1 MSYEIRI
8 EHNPF
13 TIETHFFARPSQD
26 AEWQTPAV
34 NSSLMQYANKRLQL
48 WIENFFEEVDRNEFN
63 GYGSFNVIFKGVKA
77 DYSDVKIAAEKAKE
91 KGIEVNVKWE
101 KATEVSERLEQ
112 IKGLMQEAQQHPIF
126 KEKIEQS
133 KEIQANF
140 EAAFNRDFDV
150 YVAATMSAGKSTF
163 INAMLGCELLPNAN
177 QATTAT
183 IAQITDNDK
192 MKHKEFI
199 GERYNK
205 DGELV
210 DPQQQITLATLQ
222 EWNKLEDTKLIKL
235 EGNIVGITEREDVRL
250 VISDTPGPNN
260 SQDRSHWKTT
270 QAYIQDSLRN
280 PLILYVLNAQ
290 HLGIDDDKSVLS
302 MISDIMR
309 KGGKQ
314 SKDRFIFVINKMDCI
329 DIEKETTVEKF
340 LEDARDILRSYG
352 IDDPLVYPVSA
363 LNTGLIRREIANEQL
378 TRDEQDS
385 IYKWKRKCLPDGD
398 YPGIDFVEHMPLS
411 SSAKQ
416 ILASREVAPA
426 EYRTGI
432 PAIEAMIDEYIDK
445 YNLPNRVNRAYD
457 ALKTTIQISSDEQ
470 ELVRSLKLKKDEL
483 ERVKEILG
491 NLRNS
496 EQLKADAKAKIDG
509 LLVDSSSHSSSYSLS
524 SSSSYSSVNG
534 SNILSKEIISQIR
547 DKEADIREM
556 MSKFGRDFKGEA
568 TVEEAKRRVASLEED
583 VRNKAM
589 ELLSY
594 FPTLVEEAQEKA
606 KSKLKQ
612 IFDKFNNS
620 LFNGEDFSKLPLPV
634 LESLKQTMSNLE
646 LSVGDNDTFSTR
658 DVIGK
663 VKYFSTFKFWTW
675 GDDIYGDEYFVVD
688 LNKFYKTKDDNIY
701 QHLNGIV
708 ENAYNKIEEDTKTYL
723 NQFKTFIDEEY
734 TAAMNKITEELQV
747 KMENE
752 EKLDQQIKD
761 AEQKLDQINKFKEKL
776 EQVIS
781 L

>member
-13 TIETHFFARPSQD
+13 TIETHFFTRPSQD

-63 GYGSFNVIFKGVKA
+63 DYGSFNVIFKGVEA

-112 IKGLMQEAQQHPIF
+112 IKGLMQEAQQHLIF

-177 QATTAT
+177 EATTAT

-192 MKHKEFI
+192 MPHREFI

-205 DGELV
+205 KGELV
-210 DPQQQITLATLQ
+210 NPQQQITLTTLQ

-260 SQDRSHWKTT
+260 SQDSSHWETT
-270 QAYIQDSLRN
+270 QAYIQDSQRN
-280 PLILYVLNAQ
+280 PLILYLFNATQ
-290 HLGIDDDKSVLS
+290 LATKDDQTVLS
-302 MISDIMR
+302 QILSIISDAM
-309 KGGKQ
+309 KQGGKQ
-314 SKDRFIFVINKMDCI
+314 GKDRFIFVINKMDSF
-329 DIEKETTVEKF
+329 DFEKETTVEKV
-340 LEDARDILRSYG
+340 LENVRTYLKNNG
-352 IDDPLVYPVSA
+352 ISDPLVYPVSA
-363 LNTGLIRREIANEQL
+363 LNAGLLRRRSANEL
-378 TRDEQDS
+378 LSRSEKPLLDAWE
-385 IYKWKRKCLPDGD
+385 YKCTPDGD

-416 ILASREVAPA
+416 ILASRKVAPA

-457 ALKTTIQISSDEQ
+457 ALKTAIKISSDEQ
-470 ELVRSLKLKKDEL
+470 ALVTSLNLNQEEL
-483 ERVKEILG
+483 ERVNEVLE
-491 NLRNS
+491 NLKNS
-496 EQLKADAKAKIDG
+496 ETVKGEAKGKIDT
-509 LLVDSSSHSSSYSLS
+509 LLNNDNLLYSA
-524 SSSSYSSVNG
+524 
-534 SNILSKEIISQIR
+534 EIIAQINE
-547 DKEADIREM
+547 KEADVREM
-556 MSKFGRDFKGEA
+556 LREFGRHFSGKVDVQVGKTRLAG
-568 TVEEAKRRVASLEED
+568 LEED
-583 VRNKAM
+583 LKLKSNTLINIFR
-589 ELLSY
+589 S
-594 FPTLVEEAQEKA
+594 LVEDTQKTS
-606 KSKLKQ
+606 KTKLKE
-612 IFDKFNNS
+612 IFDEFNNS
-620 LFNGEDFSKLPLPV
+620 LFSGKAFENLPLPV
-634 LESLKQTMSNLE
+634 LEGLKHKMSNLE
-646 LSVGDNDTFSTR
+646 FSLESNEIQEEEHSKRVKVGTKTVSDSTWYKPWSWFSTR
-658 DVIGK
+658 EEAV
-663 VKYFSTFKFWTW
+663 
-675 GDDIYGDEYFVVD
+675 
-688 LNKFYKTKDDNIY
+688 YKTQYWTEEYVQLEELYKTRDDKIRQYFNDLIRAVKEKIQKDT
-701 QHLNGIV
+701 
-708 ENAYNKIEEDTKTYL
+708 ENYL
-723 NQFKTFIDEEY
+723 NNFKKFIEY
-734 TAAMNKITEELQV
+734 EFTAEMEKIVRELQ
-747 KMENE
+747 
-752 EKLDQQIKD
+752 EKAQNQANLQQQIKD
-761 AEQKLDQINKFKEKL
+761 AEQKLAQINEFKAKL
-776 EQVIS
+776 DKVIS

>member
-13 TIETHFFARPSQD
+13 TIETHFFTRPSQD

-63 GYGSFNVIFKGVKA
+63 DYGSFNVIFKGVEA

-112 IKGLMQEAQQHPIF
+112 IKGLMQEAQQHLIF

-177 QATTAT
+177 EATTAT
-183 IAQITDNDK
+183 IAQITDNDE
-192 MKHKEFI
+192 MLHKEFI

-260 SQDRSHWKTT
+260 SQDRSHWETT
-270 QAYIQDSLRN
+270 QTYIQDSQRN
-280 PLILYVLNAQ
+280 PLILYVLNATQ
-290 HLGIDDDKSVLS
+290 LGTNDDKLVLS
-302 MISDIMR
+302 MIADIMK

-314 SKDRFIFVINKMDCI
+314 SKDRFIFVINKMDSF
-329 DIEKETTVEKF
+329 DFEKETSVEKV
-340 LEDARDILRSYG
+340 LENVRTYLQNNG
-352 IDDPLVYPVSA
+352 IFDPLVYPVSA
-363 LNTGLIRREIANEQL
+363 LNAGLIRREIANEQL

-385 IYKWKRKCLPDGD
+385 IYRWKRKCLPDGD

-416 ILASREVAPA
+416 ILASRKVAPA

-457 ALKTTIQISSDEQ
+457 ALKTAIKISSDEQ
-470 ELVRSLKLKKDEL
+470 ELVKSLNLNQEEL
-483 ERVKEILG
+483 ERVNEVLE
-491 NLRNS
+491 NLKNS
-496 EQLKADAKAKIDG
+496 ETVKGEAKGKIDT
-509 LLVDSSSHSSSYSLS
+509 LLNNDNLLYSA
-524 SSSSYSSVNG
+524 
-534 SNILSKEIISQIR
+534 EIIAQINE
-547 DKEADIREM
+547 KEADVREM
-556 MSKFGRDFKGEA
+556 LREFGRNFSGKVDIQVGKTRLA
-568 TVEEAKRRVASLEED
+568 RLEEEVKFQSD
-583 VRNKAM
+583 TLINRFRN
-589 ELLSY
+589 
-594 FPTLVEEAQEKA
+594 LVEDTQKTSKA
-606 KSKLKQ
+606 KLKE
-612 IFDKFNNS
+612 IFDEFNNS
-620 LFNGEDFSKLPLPV
+620 LFSDKAFENLPLPV
-634 LESLKQTMSNLE
+634 LEGLKHKMSNLE
-646 LSVGDNDTFSTR
+646 FSLESNEIQEEEHSKRVKVGTKTVSDSTWYKPWSWFSTR
-658 DVIGK
+658 EEDV
-663 VKYFSTFKFWTW
+663 YETQYWTE
-675 GDDIYGDEYFVVD
+675 EYVQ
-688 LNKFYKTKDDNIY
+688 LEELYKTRDDKIRQYFNDLIRAVKEKIQKDT
-701 QHLNGIV
+701 
-708 ENAYNKIEEDTKTYL
+708 ENYL
-723 NQFKTFIDEEY
+723 NNFKKFIEY
-734 TAAMNKITEELQV
+734 EFTAEMEKIVRELQ
-747 KMENE
+747 
-752 EKLDQQIKD
+752 EKAQNQANLQQQIKD
-761 AEQKLDQINKFKEKL
+761 AEQKLAQINEFKAKL
-776 EQVIS
+776 DKVIS

>member
-101 KATEVSERLEQ
+101 PATEVSERLEQ
-112 IKGLMQEAQQHPIF
+112 IKGLMQEAKQHPIF

-183 IAQITDNDK
+183 IAQITDNDQ
-192 MKHKEFI
+192 MPHKEFI

-210 DPQQQITLATLQ
+210 EPQQQITLATLQ

-260 SQDRSHWKTT
+260 SQDRSHWETT

-290 HLGIDDDKSVLS
+290 QLGINDDKSVLL
-302 MISDIMR
+302 MIADIMK

-314 SKDRFIFVINKMDCI
+314 SKDRFIFVLNKMDAI
-329 DIEKETTVEKF
+329 DIEKETTVEEI
-340 LEDARDILRSYG
+340 LEDACNTLRNYG

-363 LNTGLIRREIANEQL
+363 LNAGLFRRRKENDNL
-378 TRDEQDS
+378 S
-385 IYKWKRKCLPDGD
+385 IKERNLLSGWENICSPEGD

-457 ALKTTIQISSDEQ
+457 ALKTAIKISSDEQ
-470 ELVRSLKLKKDEL
+470 ALVTSLKLNKDEL
-483 ERVKEILG
+483 ARVKEILG

-509 LLVDSSSHSSSYSLS
+509 LLVDSSSHSSS
-524 SSSSYSSVNG
+524 SSYSSANG
-534 SNILSKEIISQIR
+534 SNILYSKEIISQIR
-547 DKEADIREM
+547 DKEADIRTM
-556 MSKFGRDFKGEA
+556 MAKFGRDFTGEA
-568 TVEEAKRRVASLEED
+568 TVEEAKCRVASLEED

-612 IFDKFNNS
+612 IFDDFNNS

-646 LSVGDNDTFSTR
+646 LSVGDDDTVSTR

-688 LNKFYKTKDDNIY
+688 LNKFYKTKDDIIY

-723 NQFKTFIDEEY
+723 GQFKTFIDEEY